1 MNQKQLFVG
10 VAMVG
15 LFASSDIIA
24 PPQTLDEAKGVG
36 EQILLMLPQAIRQV
50 WNEEVLPIWSKTWVI
65 AQDLWT
71 KYVWWRIEPEVNRR
85 KALIPGELEKEKQ
98 ELSQDLQTELES
110 QGGFQGLWER
120 FKVLIP

>member
-1 MNQKQLFVG
+1 MKKLFGG
-10 VAMVG
+10 VMMIG
-15 LFASSDIIA
+15 LFASSGIIA

-36 EQILLMLPQAIRQV
+36 EQILLLLPQAMQQV
-50 WNEEVLPIWSKTWVI
+50 WNDEVMPIWSKAWVI

-85 KALIPGELEKEKQ
+85 KALIPGELEKEKE
-98 ELSQDLQTELES
+98 ELSQEFQTELES
-110 QGGFQGLWER
+110 QGGLQGLWER

>member
-1 MNQKQLFVG
+1 MKKLFGG
-10 VAMVG
+10 VMIIG
-15 LFASSDIIA
+15 LFASSGILA

-36 EQILLMLPQAIRQV
+36 EQILLSLPQAMQQV
-50 WNEEVLPIWSKTWVI
+50 WNEEVLPIWSKAWVI
-65 AQDLWT
+65 AQDLWL

-120 FKVLIP
+120 LKVLIP

>member
-1 MNQKQLFVG
+1 MKKLFGG
-10 VAMVG
+10 VMIIG
-15 LFASSDIIA
+15 LFASSGIIA

-36 EQILLMLPQAIRQV
+36 EQILLLLPQAMQQV
-50 WNEEVLPIWSKTWVI
+50 WNDEVMPIWSKAWVI

-85 KALIPGELEKEKQ
+85 KALIPGELEKEKE
-98 ELSQDLQTELES
+98 ELSQEFQTELES
-110 QGGFQGLWER
+110 QGGLQGLWER

>member
-1 MNQKQLFVG
+1 MII
-10 VAMVG
+10 G
-15 LFASSDIIA
+15 LFASSSILA

-98 ELSQDLQTELES
+98 ELSQEFQTNLES
-110 QGGFQGLWER
+110 QGGLQGLWER
-120 FKVLIP
+120 FRVLVP

>member
-1 MNQKQLFVG
+1 MKKLFGG
-10 VAMVG
+10 VMIIG
-15 LFASSDIIA
+15 LFASSSILA

-36 EQILLMLPQAIRQV
+36 EQILLLLPKTMQQV
-50 WNEEVLPIWSKTWVI
+50 WNEEVLPIWSKAWVI

-85 KALIPGELEKEKQ
+85 KALIPGELEKEKE
-98 ELSQDLQTELES
+98 ELSQEFQTELES
-110 QGGFQGLWER
+110 QGGLQGLWER

>member
-1 MNQKQLFVG
+1 MKKLFGG
-10 VAMVG
+10 VMIIG
-15 LFASSDIIA
+15 LFASSGIIA

-36 EQILLMLPQAIRQV
+36 EQILLMLPQAIQQV

-71 KYVWWRIEPEVNRR
+71 KYVWWRIEPEINRR

-110 QGGFQGLWER
+110 QGGLQGMWER